1 MLKTWM
7 AGHRRAEAT
16 PFFERLCPAMT
27 DSFVDMVPIMSSTIS
42 PLAPTTFPDMPGIAG
57 VKLATAAAGIRYKG
71 RTDVLLA
78 IMDKGT
84 AVAGLFTRSKCPSAP
99 VEWCRE
105 KLARG
110 TRAGFARALVV
121 NSGNANAFT
130 GKTGKQATALTATI
144 AARAVGCEAREVF
157 LASTGVIG
165 EPLDGTKFDG
175 VLSDLA
181 AQAAPGDWMDAARAI
196 MTTDTFPKVAT
207 ATVKLGK
214 AKVTINGMAKGAG
227 MIAPDMATL
236 LSFVFTDAPISS
248 AALQSLLKAG
258 VEDTFNAVTIDGDTS
273 TSDTLLA
280 FATGAAAADG
290 APRISR
296 ASDPRLKAFTRAFR
310 DVLADLAE
318 QVARDGEGAR
328 KLVEIIV
335 EGAVS
340 KPSAR
345 RIAMSIANSPLV
357 KTAIAGEDANWGR
370 VVMAVGKAGEPA
382 DRDRLSISFN
392 GVRVASKGARDP
404 SYDEAEVS
412 AAMKQPEIQIK
423 VALGLGKG
431 RDRVL
436 TCDLTKEYV
445 AINGDYRS

>member
-1 MLKTWM
+1 
-7 AGHRRAEAT
+7 
-16 PFFERLCPAMT
+16 
-27 DSFVDMVPIMSSTIS
+27 MSTAVS
-42 PLAPTTFPDMPGIAG
+42 PLAPTDVPEMPEIAG
-57 VKLATAAAGIRYKG
+57 VKLATAAAGIRYKD

-78 IMDKGT
+78 VLDQGT
-84 AVAGLFTRSKCPSAP
+84 TVAGVFTQSKCPSAP
-99 VEWCRE
+99 VEWCRA
-105 KLARG
+105 KLKAGQARV
-110 TRAGFARALVV
+110 LVV

-130 GKTGKQATALTATI
+130 GKTGRQATTLTASI
-144 AARAVGCEAREVF
+144 AAKAVGCKADTVF

-165 EPLDGTKFDG
+165 EPLDAGKFDG
-175 VLSDLA
+175 VLGTLA
-181 AQAAPGDWMDAARAI
+181 KNAVPGGWLDAARAI

-207 ATVKLGK
+207 STVKLGN
-214 AKVTINGMAKGAG
+214 ARVTINGMAKGSG
-227 MIAPDMATL
+227 MIAPDMATML
-236 LSFVFTDAPISS
+236 AFVFTDAPIAA

-258 VEDTFNAVTIDGDTS
+258 VEDTFNAITVDGDTS

-280 FATGAAAADG
+280 FATGAAAAHG
-290 APRISR
+290 APRITR
-296 ASDPRLKAFTRAFR
+296 ASDLRLKAFTKALQG
-310 DVLADLAE
+310 VLADLSE

-340 KPSAR
+340 KKSAR
-345 RIAMSIANSPLV
+345 RIAMSVANSPLV
-357 KTAIAGEDANWGR
+357 KTAIGGEDANWGR

-382 DRDRLSISFN
+382 DRDKLSISFN
-392 GVRVASKGARDP
+392 GIRVAKSGARDP

-412 AAMKQPEIQIK
+412 AAMKHPTIRIK
-423 VALGLGKG
+423 ISLGLGKG

>member
-1 MLKTWM
+1 
-7 AGHRRAEAT
+7 
-16 PFFERLCPAMT
+16 
-27 DSFVDMVPIMSSTIS
+27 MSSSVS
-42 PLAPTTFPDMPGIAG
+42 PLAPQHYPDMPVIAG
-57 VKLATAAAGIRYKG
+57 IRLATAEAGIRYKN

-78 IMDKGT
+78 VMDKGT
-84 AVAGLFTRSKCPSAP
+84 AVAGVFTRSKCPSAP
-99 VEWCRE
+99 VEWCRA
-105 KLARG
+105 KLKG
-110 TRAGFARALVV
+110 GKARALVV

-130 GKTGKQATALTATI
+130 GKTGRASTALTAKI
-144 AARAVGCEAREVF
+144 AAKAVGCSESEIF

-165 EPLDGTKFDG
+165 EPLDATKFDG
-175 VLSDLA
+175 VLGRLAETAETGDYLA
-181 AQAAPGDWMDAARAI
+181 AAKAI

-227 MIAPDMATL
+227 MIAPDMATM
-236 LSFVFTDAPISS
+236 LSFIFTDAPIAPS
-248 AALQSLLKAG
+248 ALQALLKAG

-280 FATGAAAADG
+280 FATGAAAEHG
-290 APRISR
+290 APKISR
-296 ASDPRLKAFTRAFR
+296 ASDPRLKAFVKAFNQ
-310 DVLADLAE
+310 VLANLSE

-328 KLVEIIV
+328 KLVEITV
-335 EGAVS
+335 EGA
-340 KPSAR
+340 KTKASAR

-382 DRDRLSISFN
+382 DRDKLSISFN
-392 GVRVASKGARDP
+392 GIRVAKSGARDP
-404 SYDEAEVS
+404 SYDEAQVS
-412 AAMKQPEIQIK
+412 EAMKAPEIAIL
-423 VALGLGKG
+423 VSLGLGKG

>member
-1 MLKTWM
+1 
-7 AGHRRAEAT
+7 
-16 PFFERLCPAMT
+16 
-27 DSFVDMVPIMSSTIS
+27 MSSAVS
-42 PLAPTTFPDMPGIAG
+42 PLAPKNVPDMPTIAG
-57 VKLATAAAGIRYKG
+57 VRLATAEAGIRYKN

-84 AVAGLFTRSKCPSAP
+84 AVAGVFTKSKCPSAP
-99 VEWCRE
+99 VEWCRA
-105 KLARG
+105 KLRG
-110 TRAGFARALVV
+110 GKARALVV

-130 GKTGKQATALTATI
+130 GKTGRASTALTAKI
-144 AARAVGCEAREVF
+144 AAKAVGCSESEIF

-165 EPLDGTKFDG
+165 EPLDATKFDG
-175 VLSDLA
+175 VLGRLAETAEPGDYLA
-181 AQAAPGDWMDAARAI
+181 AAKAI

-227 MIAPDMATL
+227 MIAPDMATM
-236 LSFVFTDAPISS
+236 LSFIFTDAPIAP
-248 AALQSLLKAG
+248 AALQALLKSG

-280 FATGAAAADG
+280 FATGAAAEHG
-290 APRISR
+290 APKISR
-296 ASDPRLKAFTRAFR
+296 ASDPRLKAFVKAFNQ
-310 DVLADLAE
+310 VLANLSE

-328 KLVEIIV
+328 KLVEITV
-335 EGAVS
+335 EGA
-340 KPSAR
+340 KTKASAR
-345 RIAMSIANSPLV
+345 KIAMSIANSPLV

-382 DRDRLSISFN
+382 DRDKLSISFN
-392 GVRVASKGARDP
+392 GIRVAKSGARDP
-404 SYDEAEVS
+404 SYDEAQVS
-412 AAMKQPEIQIK
+412 EAMKAPEIAIL
-423 VALGLGKG
+423 VSLGLGKG

>member
-1 MLKTWM
+1 
-7 AGHRRAEAT
+7 
-16 PFFERLCPAMT
+16 
-27 DSFVDMVPIMSSTIS
+27 MSTAIS
-42 PLAPTTFPDMPGIAG
+42 PLAPTDVPELPVISG
-57 VKLATAAAGIRYKG
+57 VTLATAAAGIRYKG

-78 IMDKGT
+78 VLDKGT
-84 AVAGLFTRSKCPSAP
+84 SVAGVFTRSKCPSAP
-99 VEWCRE
+99 VEWCRA
-105 KLARG
+105 KLSGAKSSKKSSK
-110 TRAGFARALVV
+110 AGSARALVV

-130 GKTGKQATALTATI
+130 GKTGRQATALTASI
-144 AARAVGCEAREVF
+144 AAKAVGCQPQEVF

-165 EPLDGTKFDG
+165 EPLDATKFDG
-175 VLSDLA
+175 VLGHLA
-181 AQAAPGDWMDAARAI
+181 TQTSPDAWMDAARAI

-227 MIAPDMATL
+227 MIAPDMATM
-236 LSFVFTDAPISS
+236 LSFVFTDAPISAS
-248 AALQSLLKAG
+248 ALQSLLKAG
-258 VEDTFNAVTIDGDTS
+258 VEDSFNAVTIDGDTS

-280 FATGAAAADG
+280 FATGAAASHG
-290 APRISR
+290 APKISR
-296 ASDPRLKAFTRAFR
+296 ASDPRLKAFAKAFHT
-310 DVLADLAE
+310 VLANLAE

-340 KPSAR
+340 KASAR
-345 RIAMSIANSPLV
+345 KIAMSIANSPLV

-382 DRDRLSISFN
+382 DRDKLSISFN
-392 GVRVASKGARDP
+392 GIRVANRGARDP
-404 SYDEAEVS
+404 SYNEAEVS
-412 AAMKQPEIQIK
+412 NAMKQPKIGIK

-436 TCDLTKEYV
+436 TCDLTKEYI

>member
-1 MLKTWM
+1 MSGDRL
-7 AGHRRAEAT
+7 AGPEDVDAGTGPVTVDLVEEGARMST
-16 PFFERLCPAMT
+16 P
-27 DSFVDMVPIMSSTIS
+27 VS
-42 PLAPTTFPDMPGIAG
+42 PLAPTDVPDMPAIAG
-57 VKLATAAAGIRYKG
+57 VRLATAAAGIRYKG

-78 IMDKGT
+78 VMDKGT
-84 AVAGLFTRSKCPSAP
+84 TVAGVFTKSKCPSAP
-99 VEWCRE
+99 VEWCRA
-105 KLARG
+105 KLGRG
-110 TRAGFARALVV
+110 QARALVV

-130 GKTGKQATALTATI
+130 GKTGKQSTALTAQT
-144 AARAVGCEAREVF
+144 AAKAVGCTIGDVF

-165 EPLDGTKFDG
+165 EPLDATKFDG
-175 VLSDLA
+175 VLTTLA
-181 AQAAPGDWMDAARAI
+181 EAATPDHWMAAAKAI

-227 MIAPDMATL
+227 MIMPDMATM
-236 LSFVFTDAPISS
+236 LSFVFTDAPLSS
-248 AALQSLLKAG
+248 SVLQSLLKSG
-258 VEDTFNAVTIDGDTS
+258 VEDTFNAVTIDSDTS

-290 APRISR
+290 APKISR
-296 ASDPRLKAFTRAFR
+296 ASDPRLKAFAKAFGE
-310 DVLADLAE
+310 VLADLAE

-328 KLVEIIV
+328 KLVEVIV
-335 EGAVS
+335 EGATT
-340 KPSAR
+340 KASAR

-382 DRDRLSISFN
+382 NRDKLSISFN
-392 GVRVASKGARDP
+392 GIRVAKSGARDP
-404 SYDEAEVS
+404 SYNEAEVS
-412 AAMKQPEIQIK
+412 EVMKNPKIQIK
-423 VALGLGKG
+423 VTLGLGKG

>member
-1 MLKTWM
+1 MS
-7 AGHRRAEAT
+7 T
-16 PFFERLCPAMT
+16 P
-27 DSFVDMVPIMSSTIS
+27 VS
-42 PLAPTTFPDMPGIAG
+42 PLAPTDVPDMPVISG
-57 VKLATAAAGIRYKG
+57 VKLATAAAGIRYQG

-78 IMDKGT
+78 VMDKGT
-84 AVAGLFTRSKCPSAP
+84 TVAGVFTQSKCPSAP
-99 VEWCRE
+99 VEWCRA
-105 KLARG
+105 KLSSGRSSKG
-110 TRAGFARALVV
+110 GFARALVV

-130 GKTGKQATALTATI
+130 GKTGRQATTLTASI
-144 AARAVGCEAREVF
+144 AAKALGCSPNEVF

-165 EPLDGTKFDG
+165 EPLDATKFNG
-175 VLSDLA
+175 VLGTMVEN
-181 AQAAPGDWMDAARAI
+181 AAPGEWMDAAKAI

-214 AKVTINGMAKGAG
+214 AKVIISGMAKGAG
-227 MIAPDMATL
+227 MIAPDMATML
-236 LSFVFTDAPISS
+236 AFVFTDAPI
-248 AALQSLLKAG
+248 AAGALQSLLKSG

-280 FATGAAAADG
+280 FATGAAAANG
-290 APRISR
+290 APKISR
-296 ASDPRLKAFTRAFR
+296 AGDPRLKAFTKAFR
-310 DVLADLAE
+310 AVLADLAE

-335 EGAVS
+335 DGATT
-340 KPSAR
+340 KGSAR
-345 RIAMSIANSPLV
+345 KIAMSVANSPLV

-382 DRDRLSISFN
+382 NRDKLAISFN
-392 GVRVASKGARDP
+392 GIRVASRGARDP

-412 AAMKQPEIQIK
+412 RAMKNPKIQIK
-423 VALGLGKG
+423 IGLGLGKG

-436 TCDLTKEYV
+436 TCDLTKDYV

>member
-1 MLKTWM
+1 M
-7 AGHRRAEAT
+7 
-16 PFFERLCPAMT
+16 P
-27 DSFVDMVPIMSSTIS
+27 TI
-42 PLAPTTFPDMPGIAG
+42 PG
-57 VKLATAAAGIRYKG
+57 VRLATAAAGIRYKG

-78 IMDKGT
+78 IMDTGT
-84 AVAGLFTRSKCPSAP
+84 TVAGVFTQSKCPSAP
-99 VEWCRE
+99 VEWCRA
-105 KLARG
+105 KLA
-110 TRAGFARALVV
+110 AGKSSKAGSARALVV

-130 GKTGKQATALTATI
+130 GRTGRQSTTMTAAI
-144 AARAVGCEAREVF
+144 AARAAGCQPREVF

-165 EPLDGTKFDG
+165 EPLDATKFDG
-175 VLSDLA
+175 VLGDLA
-181 AQAAPGDWMDAARAI
+181 AQTRPDAWMDAARAI

-214 AKVTINGMAKGAG
+214 AKVAINGMAKGAG
-227 MIAPDMATL
+227 MIAPDMATML
-236 LSFVFTDAPISS
+236 CFVFTDAPI
-248 AALQSLLKAG
+248 AAPALQSLLKAG

-280 FATGAAAADG
+280 FATGAAAAHG
-290 APRISR
+290 APKISR
-296 ASDPRLKAFTRAFR
+296 AGDPRLKSFAKAFHG
-310 DVLADLAE
+310 VLANLAE

-340 KPSAR
+340 KASAR
-345 RIAMSIANSPLV
+345 KIAMSIANSPLV

-382 DRDRLSISFN
+382 DRDKLSISFN
-392 GVRVASKGARDP
+392 RIRVAHRGERDP
-404 SYDEAEVS
+404 SYDETEVS
-412 AAMKQPEIQIK
+412 NAMKHPKIEIR

>member
-1 MLKTWM
+1 
-7 AGHRRAEAT
+7 
-16 PFFERLCPAMT
+16 
-27 DSFVDMVPIMSSTIS
+27 MSTAVS
-42 PLAPTTFPDMPGIAG
+42 PLAPTEVPDMPVIAG
-57 VKLATAAAGIRYKG
+57 VRLATAAAGIRYKG

-84 AVAGLFTRSKCPSAP
+84 NAAGVFTKSKCPSAP
-99 VEWCRE
+99 VEWCRA
-105 KLARG
+105 KLGKGGAKG
-110 TRAGFARALVV
+110 ASARALVV

-130 GKTGKQATALTATI
+130 GKTGRQSTALTASI
-144 AARAVGCEAREVF
+144 AAKAVGCKPDEVY

-165 EPLDGTKFDG
+165 EPLDATKFDG
-175 VLSDLA
+175 VLGTLA
-181 AQAAPGDWMDAARAI
+181 DSVTPGDWMNAAKAI

-227 MIAPDMATL
+227 MIMPDMATM
-236 LSFVFTDAPISS
+236 LSFVFTDAPLSS
-248 AALQSLLKAG
+248 SVLQALLKSG
-258 VEDTFNAVTIDGDTS
+258 VEDTFNALTIDSDTS

-280 FATGAAAADG
+280 FATGTAAAHG
-290 APRISR
+290 APKISR
-296 ASDPRLKAFTRAFR
+296 ASDPRLKAFTKAFR
-310 DVLADLAE
+310 AVLANLSE

-328 KLVEIIV
+328 KLVEVIV
-335 EGAVS
+335 EGATT
-340 KPSAR
+340 KTSAR
-345 RIAMSIANSPLV
+345 KIAMSIANSPLV

-382 DRDRLSISFN
+382 NRDKLSISFN
-392 GVRVASKGARDP
+392 GIRVAKSGARDP
-404 SYDEAEVS
+404 SYNEAEVS
-412 AAMKQPEIQIK
+412 EVMKNPKIQIK
-423 VALGLGKG
+423 VTLGLGKG

>member
-1 MLKTWM
+1 
-7 AGHRRAEAT
+7 
-16 PFFERLCPAMT
+16 
-27 DSFVDMVPIMSSTIS
+27 MSTAIS
-42 PLAPTTFPDMPGIAG
+42 PLAPTHVPEMPEIAG
-57 VKLATAAAGIRYKG
+57 VRLATAAAGIRYKN

-78 IMDKGT
+78 MLEKGT
-84 AVAGLFTRSKCPSAP
+84 AVAGVFTRSKCPSAP
-99 VEWCRE
+99 VEWCRA
-105 KLARG
+105 KL
-110 TRAGFARALVV
+110 TAGQARALVV

-130 GKTGKQATALTATI
+130 GKTGRQSTALTASI
-144 AARAVGCEAREVF
+144 AAKAVGCKPAEVF

-165 EPLDGTKFDG
+165 EPLDANKFDG
-175 VLSDLA
+175 VLGTLA
-181 AQAAPGDWMDAARAI
+181 NDAVPGGWLGAAKAI

-207 ATVKLGK
+207 ATIKLGK
-214 AKVTINGMAKGAG
+214 TSVTINGMAKGAG
-227 MIAPDMATL
+227 MIAPDMATML
-236 LSFVFTDAPISS
+236 AFVFTDAPISA

-280 FATGAAAADG
+280 FATGAAAAHG
-290 APRISR
+290 APRITR
-296 ASDPRLKAFTRAFR
+296 AADPRLKAFTRALQG
-310 DVLADLAE
+310 VLADLSE
-318 QVARDGEGAR
+318 QIARDGEGAR

-340 KPSAR
+340 KKSAR
-345 RIAMSIANSPLV
+345 RIAMSVANSPLV

-382 DRDRLSISFN
+382 DRDKLSISFN
-392 GVRVASKGARDP
+392 GIRVAKSGARDP

-412 AAMKQPEIQIK
+412 AAMKNPKIQIK
-423 VALGLGKG
+423 IALGLGKG

>member
-1 MLKTWM
+1 
-7 AGHRRAEAT
+7 
-16 PFFERLCPAMT
+16 MT
-27 DSFVDMVPIMSSTIS
+27 TAIS
-42 PLAPTTFPDMPGIAG
+42 PLAPTSVPDMPAIAG

-84 AVAGLFTRSKCPSAP
+84 TVAGVFTKSRCPSAP
-99 VEWCRE
+99 VEWCRAR
-105 KLARG
+105 LARG
-110 TRAGFARALVV
+110 KSSRGGFARALVV

-130 GKTGKQATALTATI
+130 GKTGRQATTLTAAI
-144 AARAVGCEAREVF
+144 AAKALGCHADEVF

-165 EPLDGTKFDG
+165 EPLDATKFDG
-175 VLSDLA
+175 VLGSLA
-181 AQAAPGDWMDAARAI
+181 AQAVSGEWMSAARAI

-227 MIAPDMATL
+227 MIAPDMATML
-236 LSFVFTDAPISS
+236 AFVFTDAPI
-248 AALQSLLKAG
+248 AAGALQSLLKAG
-258 VEDTFNAVTIDGDTS
+258 VEDTFNAVTVDGDTS

-280 FATGAAAADG
+280 FATGTAAADG
-290 APRISR
+290 APKISR
-296 ASDPRLKAFTRAFR
+296 AGDPRLKAFTKAFR
-310 DVLADLAE
+310 AVLADLAE

-335 EGAVS
+335 DGAVS
-340 KPSAR
+340 KASAR
-345 RIAMSIANSPLV
+345 RIAMSVANSPLV

-382 DRDRLSISFN
+382 DRDKLSISFN
-392 GVRVASKGARDP
+392 GVRVAKRGARDP

-412 AAMKQPEIQIK
+412 NAMKQPKIQIK
-423 VALGLGKG
+423 IALGLGKG

>member
-1 MLKTWM
+1 M
-7 AGHRRAEAT
+7 AGQLGHDEYS
-16 PFFERLCPAMT
+16 PWLFPDLL
-27 DSFVDMVPIMSSTIS
+27 MSSAVS
-42 PLAPTTFPDMPGIAG
+42 PLAPTDIPQMPAIAG
-57 VKLATAAAGIRYKG
+57 VKLAAAAAGIRYPG

-78 IMDKGT
+78 IMDRGT
-84 AVAGLFTRSKCPSAP
+84 TVAGVFTQSKCASAP
-99 VEWCRE
+99 VEWCRA

-110 TRAGFARALVV
+110 KARALVV

-130 GKTGKQATALTATI
+130 GKSGRQATALTADI
-144 AARAVGCEAREVF
+144 AAKAMGCSPAEVF

-165 EPLDGTKFDG
+165 EPLDATKFNH
-175 VLSDLA
+175 VLGTMA
-181 AQAAPGDWMDAARAI
+181 EQAAPGEWMNAAKAI

-214 AKVTINGMAKGAG
+214 ANVTINGMAKGAG
-227 MIAPDMATL
+227 MIAPDMATML
-236 LSFVFTDAPISS
+236 AFVFTDAPIAA

-280 FATGAAAADG
+280 FATGAAAVHG
-290 APRISR
+290 APKISR
-296 ASDPRLKAFTRAFR
+296 ASDPRLKAFSNAFR
-310 DVLADLAE
+310 CVLADLAE

-340 KPSAR
+340 KASAR
-345 RIAMSIANSPLV
+345 KIAKSVANSPLV

-370 VVMAVGKAGEPA
+370 VVMAVGKAGEKA
-382 DRDRLSISFN
+382 KRDRLSIYF
-392 GVRVASKGARDP
+392 GDVRVAHKGLRDP
-404 SYDEAEVS
+404 DYDEARASEV
-412 AAMKQPEIQIK
+412 MKRDKIDIRVDLK
-423 VALGLGKG
+423 IGKG
-431 RDRVL
+431 CATVW